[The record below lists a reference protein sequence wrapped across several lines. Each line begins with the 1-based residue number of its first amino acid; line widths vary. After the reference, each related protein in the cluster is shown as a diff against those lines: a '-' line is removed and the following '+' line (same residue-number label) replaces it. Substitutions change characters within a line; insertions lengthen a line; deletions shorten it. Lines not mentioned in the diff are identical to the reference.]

1 MCHGNGY
8 RLVEE
13 IIVQCDVEPTR
24 VSVFFSVKSISS
36 GSRGEIDSTTIIDLL
51 RHPVSSL
58 GLHHVPV
65 SRWSIENLD
74 FSISRQPGG
83 NRFDPLETVKVVE
96 VFVNTQPSSSATEI
110 LKNQKLVKDLAVKK
124 ATPDVEAKTP
134 SANKQKCM
142 KEKMCRMIEQMS
154 NELKESQWVMNEI
167 LLTIR
172 SVVAVLML
180 GKTTNYSPIK
190 MEKNQATYSDDVEQA
205 ENTEMLYKN
214 LTYPLKTLKI
224 NSITASCLT
233 HCQIQLPNYTP

>member
-1 MCHGNGY
+1 M
-8 RLVEE
+8 V
-13 IIVQCDVEPTR
+13 
-24 VSVFFSVKSISS
+24 
-36 GSRGEIDSTTIIDLL
+36 
-51 RHPVSSL
+51 
-58 GLHHVPV
+58 
-65 SRWSIENLD
+65 
-74 FSISRQPGG
+74 
-83 NRFDPLETVKVVE
+83 
-96 VFVNTQPSSSATEI
+96 VNTQPSSSATEI

-142 KEKMCRMIEQMS
+142 KEKMCRRIEQMS

-180 GKTTNYSPIK
+180 AKTTNYSPIK
-190 MEKNQATYSDDVEQA
+190 MENNQATYSDGIEQA

-233 HCQIQLPNYTP
+233 HCQIHFPNYTP